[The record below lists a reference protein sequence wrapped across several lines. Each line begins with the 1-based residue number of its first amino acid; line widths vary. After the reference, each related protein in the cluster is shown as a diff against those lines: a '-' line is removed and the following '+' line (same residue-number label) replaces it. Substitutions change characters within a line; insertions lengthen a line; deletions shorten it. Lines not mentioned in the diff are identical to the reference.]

1 MDISEEMT
9 AIIEQ
14 IKKLD
19 GYICHGLV
27 NYQKGVAALRENSSP
42 SDKENYFPQQC
53 SAIVKTITQSLGNLD
68 GGAPQRFVVEAQ
80 RMIMIITLVNATYF
94 CGVGLNPGTPVN
106 RAEELLSRLAKAMRK
121 QV

>member
-1 MDISEEMT
+1 MDISKEIK

-14 IKKLD
+14 AQKLD

-27 NYQKGVAALRENSSP
+27 NYQKGVAALKEDSSP

-53 SAIVKTITQSLGNLD
+53 SAVVNTITQSLRNLD
-68 GGAPQRFVVEAQ
+68 GGTPQRFVVEAE
-80 RMIMIITLVNATYF
+80 RMTMVITIVNATYF
-94 CGVGLNPGTPVN
+94 CGVGLQPGTPSSK
-106 RAEELLSRLAKAMRK
+106 AEELLSRLATAMRK